1 MRALH
6 VGVDVG
12 TTWCKAAVVDDA
24 GVEHRAGR
32 VVTPWRRV
40 TTGSETDPETI
51 LAAVHGAI
59 NAALAAAPEGR
70 VVGVGVTGM
79 AEAGV
84 LLDGRGRPAAP
95 ILSWDDLRGGPEA
108 ERLAADLP
116 RFAAVTGVAPSAK
129 SPIAKLAAFGV
140 RRGQRWLSLPEWVA
154 HRLGG
159 DPVAEPSLASRTGL
173 LDVHRSCWWGDALAW
188 LGVEPDFLP
197 PLVPAGTLTG
207 RGVAVAGH
215 DHVVA
220 AVGADATGDGDL
232 LDSCGTAE
240 ALVRSV
246 PPLDE
251 AATARAVGDGLTA
264 GRHVLRGRV
273 LIGGFPSGRRLA
285 GLDLGS
291 PAGRDAIA
299 AVAQRG
305 RATRDRIEAHAG
317 PTRRLVVTGGWAAHA
332 EVAEIKRAVLGEYE
346 LAPVSE
352 AGCVGAARLAGSE
365 KMAAC

>member
-6 VGVDVG
+6 LGVDVG
-12 TTWCKAAVVDDA
+12 TTWCKAAVVDEA

-32 VVTPWRRV
+32 VVTPWRSV
-40 TTGSETDPETI
+40 ATGHETDPETI

-59 NAALAAAPEGR
+59 NAALTAAPEGR
-70 VVGVGVTGM
+70 VVAVGVTGM

-95 ILSWDDLRGGPEA
+95 IISWDDLRGESEA
-108 ERLAADLP
+108 ERLAELP
-116 RFAAVTGVAPSAK
+116 AFPAVTGLAPSAK
-129 SPIAKLAAFGV
+129 APIAKLAALGA
-140 RRGQRWLSLPEWVA
+140 RRGQRWLSLPEWIA

-159 DPVAEPSLASRTGL
+159 DAVAEPSLASRTGL
-173 LDVHRSCWWGDALAW
+173 LDVHRGRWWDDALAW
-188 LGVEPDFLP
+188 LGVGPDFLP
-197 PLVPAGTLTG
+197 PLVAAGTLTG

-220 AVGADATGDGDL
+220 AVGAGATGDGDL

-246 PPLDE
+246 GPLDADE
-251 AATARAVGDGLTA
+251 TAGAVADGLSA
-264 GRHVLRGRV
+264 GCHVLGGRV

-291 PAGRDAIA
+291 PSGRSEIA
-299 AVAQRG
+299 AVAR
-305 RATRDRIEAHAG
+305 RALATRERIEAHAG
-317 PTRRLVVTGGWAAHA
+317 PTRRLVVTGGWAAHP
-332 EVAEIKRAVLGEYE
+332 EVAEAKRAVLGDYE
-346 LAPVSE
+346 LAPVTE